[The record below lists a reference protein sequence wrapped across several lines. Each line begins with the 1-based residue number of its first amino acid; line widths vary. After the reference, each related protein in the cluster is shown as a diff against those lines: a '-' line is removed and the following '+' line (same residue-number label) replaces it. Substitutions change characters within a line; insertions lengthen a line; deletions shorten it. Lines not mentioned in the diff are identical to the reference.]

1 MVAILK
7 RESLVDILKAQVQ
20 SVSEVEKIGTS
31 ETTGVEGVNKSVK
44 LHLDNGKSFLW
55 KPRMGE
61 HLSSWRFVPA
71 HQLYNREKAAYVID
85 RILGFG
91 MVPHVRIA
99 TYEGD
104 IGSLQYWVEDTSP
117 ADATLRT
124 YSEKDIWKAGLFDLI
139 IANNDRHSGNWLTKL
154 NKPILIDNGFA
165 FPSYAAKDNGRS
177 LILSRFSYAI
187 WDKPI
192 PDLFLA
198 KIDRLTDDEVKQK
211 LSQYLGPK
219 ALGLMYE
226 RVDTLLARKRAAF
239 PKYKIIKKLD
249 KPPKKDEVKAHIV
262 KSINNLVRGV

>member
-1 MVAILK
+1 MVAVLK

-31 ETTGVEGVNKSVK
+31 ETTGVAGVNKSVK

-61 HLSSWRFVPA
+61 HTSSWRFVPP
-71 HQLYNREKAAYVID
+71 HQLYNREKAAYVVD
-85 RILGFG
+85 RVLGFG

-99 TYEGD
+99 TYDGD
-104 IGSLQYWVEDTSP
+104 IGSLQYWVEETSP

-124 YSEKDIWKAGLFDLI
+124 YSEEDIWKAGLFDLI
-139 IANNDRHSGNWLTKL
+139 IANTDRHSGNFLTKL

-165 FPSYAAKDNGRS
+165 FPSYAVKGSNRS

-192 PDLFLA
+192 PDILLA
-198 KIDRLTDDEVKQK
+198 KIDRLTDDSVKQK
-211 LSQYLGPK
+211 LSKYLGPK
-219 ALGLMYE
+219 TLELMYE
-226 RVDTLLARKRAAF
+226 RIDTLLERKRAAF
-239 PKYKIIKKLD
+239 PKYKVIKKLD
-249 KPPKKDEVKAHIV
+249 KPPKDEVKAHIV
-262 KSINNLVRGV
+262 KSINSLVKGV

>member
-1 MVAILK
+1 MIIAKSISMVDLLK
-7 RESLVDILKAQVQ
+7 DINI
-20 SVSEVEKIGTS
+20 SNENEIGTS
-31 ETTGVEGVNKSVK
+31 ETTGVAGVNKSK
-44 LHLDNGKSFLW
+44 QLIDDKGNKYLW
-55 KPRMGE
+55 KNKSGE
-61 HLSSWRFVPA
+61 HTSSWRFVPP
-71 HQLYNREKAAYVID
+71 HQLYYREKAAYVVN
-85 RILGFG
+85 RILGFD
-91 MVPHVRIA
+91 MVPRVRIA
-99 TYEGD
+99 RYKND
-104 IGSLQYWVEDTSP
+104 IGSLQNWIEDTSP